1 MSLSIKV
8 VDVMPLDNLILLVT
22 FENGV
27 KKKYDVKQL
36 FDKFP
41 QFLSLENAIQFKNV
55 KVDVGGCGVSW
66 NDDLDISAEELWE
79 NGIIA
84 EVLEK
89 VEISQRIGYY
99 ISQARKEVGMT
110 QKELAEKTSIYQ
122 ADISKIERGLAN
134 PSIETL
140 QRIADGLGAD
150 LKISFSFEKE

>member
-1 MSLSIKV
+1 MTHRIIRVESLENFVISIV
-8 VDVMPLDNLILLVT
+8 
-22 FENGV
+22 FQNGV
-27 KKKYDVKQL
+27 KKLYDVKQL

-41 QFLSLENAIQFKNV
+41 QFLSLGNVILFKKV
-55 KVDVGGCGVSW
+55 KVDVGGYGVSW

-79 NGIIA
+79 NGITT

-99 ISQARKEVGMT
+99 ISQARKEVRMT

-140 QRIADGLGAD
+140 QRIADGLGAE
-150 LKISFSFEKE
+150 LKIEFQIRKE